1 MKRNMDLQTA
11 REQIMEKYLTGTSEA
26 RMSAHAERKEQVEK
40 LKLETDQ
47 EERCNIGS
55 TESDSLS
62 VRANERVKS
71 RA

>member
-11 REQIMEKYLTGTSEA
+11 REQIMEKYLSGTSEA
-26 RMSAHAERKEQVEK
+26 RISANAERKEHVEK

-47 EERCNIGS
+47 EEKVKKISGS
-55 TESDSLS
+55 T
-62 VRANERVKS
+62 NERVKKNNPA